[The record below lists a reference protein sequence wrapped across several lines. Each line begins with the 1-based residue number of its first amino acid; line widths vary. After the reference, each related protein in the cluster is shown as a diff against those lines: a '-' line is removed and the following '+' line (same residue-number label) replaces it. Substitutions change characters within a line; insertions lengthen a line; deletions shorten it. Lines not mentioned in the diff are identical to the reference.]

1 MNKKIKNI
9 ETQLLFDNAQVPN
22 IVEHFELLQTLVS
35 VSPQSFVLPG
45 ITSSWAPN
53 LCSVLSCTLVFF
65 LWSACEQCT
74 SPDFISWIVPLEYT
88 RKHLLLRFTTTI
100 VLFIIF
106 IKVNYFDFLTE
117 VLHFLVLKIRNYISS
132 EVYYP
137 HDLRVIAIEK
147 EFWNVY
153 GQNFSLLYLKVLD
166 KMYFGNKY
174 TFRFIL
180 IFSRLTEKSPL
191 TMAAVSII
199 ATLLAGNLQTYA
211 FLAYIFQD
219 RHFVPDDQKKPKF
232 VLISMSTLNHNF
244 RFFVMTASTTF
255 LFISFATLV
264 HYS

>member
-1 MNKKIKNI
+1 
-9 ETQLLFDNAQVPN
+9 
-22 IVEHFELLQTLVS
+22 
-35 VSPQSFVLPG
+35 
-45 ITSSWAPN
+45 
-53 LCSVLSCTLVFF
+53 
-65 LWSACEQCT
+65 
-74 SPDFISWIVPLEYT
+74 
-88 RKHLLLRFTTTI
+88 
-100 VLFIIF
+100 
-106 IKVNYFDFLTE
+106 
-117 VLHFLVLKIRNYISS
+117 
-132 EVYYP
+132 
-137 HDLRVIAIEK
+137 
-147 EFWNVY
+147 
-153 GQNFSLLYLKVLD
+153 
-166 KMYFGNKY
+166 MYFGNKY